1 MAKKNIQ
8 IDDLFADLPDRLPK
22 EKSFGNMLAQ
32 GTSKQQVDSAK
43 GNKVV
48 GDRKRKTIYLPPE
61 LIENID
67 FEAKEQGF
75 PIMDFYHWLVN
86 ESWQAY
92 KDGSLQAKMTEQV
105 RVIRG
110 LKID

>member
-8 IDDLFADLPDRLPK
+8 IDDLFADLPDRPPK
-22 EKSFGNMLAQ
+22 KKFQTCPRA
-32 GTSKQQVDSAK
+32 TSKQQVDSAK

-75 PIMDFYHWLVN
+75 
-86 ESWQAY
+86 
-92 KDGSLQAKMTEQV
+92 
-105 RVIRG
+105 R
-110 LKID
+110 